1 MTDEFLRCTDNVST
15 ISYLDKLLEY
25 ALECIVLPPDLLP
38 EIDDIRLEKD
48 GQILKLFKGT

>member
-38 EIDDIRLEKD
+38 EMDDNKTGKRWTDFEVV
-48 GQILKLFKGT
+48 